1 MDIQIEHFVR
11 LQDRRDIDY
20 FEIRGKSL
28 ILYWTNVSS
37 AFSMDL
43 DIPVIGSIP
52 GSYQA
57 AASYIYEYYDKENIH
72 WMKGMDLTVKVRVD

>member
-1 MDIQIEHFVR
+1 MEHFIR
-11 LQDRRDIDY
+11 LQERGEIAY

-28 ILYWTNVSS
+28 ILYWTNIPST
-37 AFSMDL
+37 FSMDV
-43 DIPVIGSIP
+43 DIPLVGSIP

-57 AASYIYEYYDKENIH
+57 AASYIYEYYDKDNIY